1 MIPSRGLI
9 AVGVRPLVRP
19 VGAWRPALAATAWR
33 RVDRRVLPQR
43 AWESTEA
50 PVDETASTV
59 AEEKETGHFDVKSN
73 ESILFFTS
81 MSKCCTPSIR
91 TDLTRSRRYLSTQA

>member
-1 MIPSRGLI
+1 MV
-9 AVGVRPLVRP
+9 VGVRPLARP
-19 VGAWRPALAATAWR
+19 VAAWRPALAATAWR
-33 RVDRRVLPQR
+33 RVDRRALPQR

-59 AEEKETGHFDVKSN
+59 AEEKETGHFEVKSN

-81 MSKCCTPSIR
+81 MSKRCKLKTI
-91 TDLTRSRRYLSTQA
+91 DALTRTCRYLSPQA